1 MNSAG
6 LLGMLLLLLAGSLRA
21 QVGTRVV
28 EEKGIRVSLVGVSET
43 NELQIREVV
52 QQQLQMA
59 NDTQPSPPL
68 ADDLAFFVETLYR
81 ELGYPEVDV
90 EWTIPDRG
98 IVLAVREG
106 PEATIGKITFTGGHP
121 FTAQELEDQLLR
133 PTKEIRPPAGPQI
146 VFIELKLQ
154 EGATIVQRYCQ
165 SLGYLDAVVDEPV
178 FTPHEGGLV
187 WDVNVHLTPGKQYH
201 FGPITFTGDLVGEE
215 EYVRELVEGLEGLP
229 FNEVKV
235 ESLRN
240 DIIAFFQERGYFRA
254 DCTATYS
261 LSRTRDGVAP
271 VVYRVNPGIRF
282 RVTSIEVKP
291 GLSRGA
297 QRLVRGSL
305 NDAIGDLY
313 VPGEIEIMHRR
324 TMDTEVFSKL
334 DLEPVAYD
342 DGTMKLVLSGTEAQR
357 GRLSTYAGYETFK
370 GPILGFEGRRVNLWD
385 MGYAAQLEAEASGR
399 GWSSTLKFI
408 NPALFDS
415 SYAFD
420 IALSHYTEEFFDII
434 DTASGV
440 RSTLRKQF
448 SRHLT
453 MSGFVE
459 VSGHEIS
466 SDFYAD
472 LFELLIGPLDYKV
485 AMTGLDLALDYRDSP
500 VLPKKGWFMSLGV
513 KGGTGFGGSDVEFIQ
528 TDTNFSAY
536 LPITK
541 KFRVAGR
548 ARSSVIYNNGGL
560 RNLPFDLR
568 LFNGGATTVRSF
580 SEQELGLTLETIGG
594 VQTDTFNLEFSY
606 EVVPNLELALFGDA
620 GSLQGEAEGPFSG
633 FGDLRYAVG
642 LGVRYKLPF
651 GPLRIDYGVNPDRR
665 EGEDFGALHITFG
678 FAF

>member
-1 MNSAG
+1 MNRAA
-6 LLGMLLLLLAGSLRA
+6 LLGFLLLLLAGPLWA
-21 QVGTRVV
+21 QVGTSVV
-28 EEKGIRVSLVGVSET
+28 EEKGIRVTLNGVSEA
-43 NELQIREVV
+43 NAEQMKEVV
-52 QQQLQMA
+52 RQQIQMT
-59 NDTQPSPPL
+59 NDTQPTPPL

-81 ELGYPEVDV
+81 ELGYPKVEV
-90 EWTIPDRG
+90 EWSIPEG
-98 IVLAVREG
+98 GVVLAVNEG
-106 PEATIGKITFTGGHP
+106 PPATIGEITFTGK
-121 FTAQELEDQLLR
+121 FDLDVTELEEQLLR
-133 PTKEIRPPAGPQI
+133 PTREIRPPAGTEV

-154 EGATIVQRYCQ
+154 EGATVVQRYCQ
-165 SLGYLDAVVDEPV
+165 SLGYLDAVVDEPL
-178 FTPHEGGLV
+178 FTPHDGGLV
-187 WDVNVHLTPGKQYH
+187 WDVQVHITPGQQYH
-201 FGPITFTGDLVGEE
+201 FGRFTLTGDLAGEEKYVGE
-215 EYVRELVEGLEGLP
+215 LLEGLEGLP

-235 ESLRN
+235 ESVRN
-240 DIIAFFQERGYFRA
+240 DIVAFFQERGYFRA
-254 DCTATYS
+254 ACTASYS
-261 LSRTRDGVAP
+261 LDSTRDGVAP
-271 VVYRVNPGIRF
+271 VVYHIEPGIRF

-342 DGTMKLVLSGTEAQR
+342 DGTMKLVLSGTEAKR
-357 GRLSTYAGYETFK
+357 GRLSTYAGFQTFD
-370 GPILGFEGRRVNLWD
+370 GPIAGFEARRVNLWD

-399 GWSSTLKFI
+399 GWSSTVKFI

-420 IALSHYTEEFFDII
+420 IALSHYTEEFFDIV

-453 MSGFVE
+453 MSGFVQ

-466 SDFYAD
+466 SDLFED

-541 KFRVAGR
+541 KFRAAAR
-548 ARSSVIYNNGGL
+548 ARSSVIYNNGGVQ
-560 RNLPFDLR
+560 NLPFDLR
-568 LFNGGATTVRSF
+568 LFNGGSTTVRSF
-580 SEQELGLTLETIGG
+580 AEQELGLSLLTIGG

-620 GSLQGEAEGPFSG
+620 GSLQQEAEGPFSG